1 MGCGSVSEGRV
12 TMPAPLNNIYRRLE
26 LIGTGTFGK
35 VYKC

>member
-1 MGCGSVSEGRV
+1 MGCGSVTEGRV
-12 TMPAPLNNIYRRLE
+12 AMPAPLNNIYRRLE